1 MANTP
6 VPSSHT
12 HTAGTPDQAASEN
25 SPKPKHDAAALE
37 QATRT
42 LYDSL
47 KAIARAHLGSRRGEG
62 ALEPTDIV
70 HECFLRL
77 AKADQFQFLGREEF
91 LGLASRVL
99 RQVLV
104 DHARSQGRL
113 KRGPEWQ
120 RVTLS
125 GALVADPAADIDLV
139 DLNDALD
146 KLARLDAR
154 QARIV
159 ELRFLGGL
167 EMSEIARLTQASLGE
182 VEDEWVMAR
191 AWLRRELRR

>member
-6 VPSSHT
+6 VPSSHA
-12 HTAGTPDQAASEN
+12 HVAGAPGQAASEN
-25 SPKPKHDAAALE
+25 ASKPKHDAAALE
-37 QATRT
+37 HATRT

-125 GALVADPAADIDLV
+125 GALVADRAADIDLV

-146 KLARLDAR
+146 KLAQLDAR

-182 VEDEWVMAR
+182 VEDDWVMAR